1 MCCQQYSVT
10 VFTPAVRSPT
20 NPATEEGVAMKRRM
34 NSLRQ
39 AIELGFGLLFHLF
52 KILENKH
59 AFRLLRDGRKAYRLG
74 VVCFFLM
81 NTYTCLNGNVVSSSF
96 FDTQPPT
103 LAEYI
108 PLDEVLDEY
117 NIDEPQLVFDY

>member
-1 MCCQQYSVT
+1 
-10 VFTPAVRSPT
+10 
-20 NPATEEGVAMKRRM
+20 M